1 MTDWNPTQYLR
12 FGNERLR
19 PAIELI
25 DRINIDSPETIYDL
39 GCGTG
44 SITAILQEKWPNADV
59 TGVDASP
66 NMLDKA
72 SQDYPELTW
81 QHADL
86 NTWAPGT
93 NPDIIYSNAAFQ
105 WTPNHELL
113 LPRLLGNIKDGGI
126 FAIQLPN
133 NWSEPSHA
141 SICEISREPQW
152 NDRLEPHI
160 MENPVAE
167 PLYYYD
173 LLSPFSKSIDMWE
186 TTYMQVLTG
195 DYPVLEWTKGT
206 VLPPLLAQLS
216 QEEQKNFIDKYK
228 SKLASSYVKQ
238 NNGNTI
244 FPFTRM
250 FIIAYK

>member
-1 MTDWNPTQYLR
+1 
-12 FGNERLR
+12 
-19 PAIELI
+19 
-25 DRINIDSPETIYDL
+25 
-39 GCGTG
+39 
-44 SITAILQEKWPNADV
+44 
-59 TGVDASP
+59 
-66 NMLDKA
+66 
-72 SQDYPELTW
+72 
-81 QHADL
+81 
-86 NTWAPGT
+86 
-93 NPDIIYSNAAFQ
+93 
-105 WTPNHELL
+105 
-113 LPRLLGNIKDGGI
+113 
-126 FAIQLPN
+126 
-133 NWSEPSHA
+133 
-141 SICEISREPQW
+141 
-152 NDRLEPHI
+152 

-216 QEEQKNFIDKYK
+216 QEEQKDFIDKYT

>member
-25 DRINIDSPETIYDL
+25 DRINIESPKTIYDL

-44 SITAILQEKWPNADV
+44 SITAILKEKWPRATV
-59 TGVDASP
+59 AGVDASP
-66 NMLDKA
+66 NMLEQA
-72 SQDYPELTW
+72 SQDYPTLTW
-81 QHADL
+81 QYADL
-86 NTWAPGT
+86 NSWEPEIE
-93 NPDIIYSNAAFQ
+93 PDLIYSNAAFQ
-105 WTPNHELL
+105 WTPHHQVL
-113 LPRLLGNIKDGGI
+113 LPRLLETIKDGGI
-126 FAIQLPN
+126 FAIQLPK
-133 NWSEPSHA
+133 NWREPSHA
-141 SICEISREPQW
+141 SICEIARETQW
-152 NDRLEPHI
+152 KDRLEPHI

-167 PLYYYD
+167 PLDYYD
-173 LLSPFSKSIDMWE
+173 LLSPFCKSIDMWE

-206 VLPPLLAQLS
+206 VLPPLLSQLS
-216 QEEQKNFIDKYK
+216 SSEQKDFIDKYK
-228 SKLASSYVKQ
+228 STLASSYPKR
-238 NNGNTI
+238 NDGNTI